1 MRQMKFRKFSC
12 VMMVTLLMLGI
23 TSPLLALTI
32 DSQFDGQWNET
43 GAGARRGWNVQ
54 YLEQGPEQGVVFLVG
69 FVYDDAGNPFW
80 VNGAGSVVPGQF
92 QVTIPLELVEGGA
105 FGPEIGSPATTDP
118 NWGTME
124 ITFDDCNNAEFAW
137 TSPNVGDG
145 SLDLSPVLYVVNT
158 EGSTTDRCVYQKPFT
173 ACPAFATA
181 GAAPRT
187 CILSGTYTE
196 DITLTNDTTW
206 VLSGGVFIG
215 AKDATDNS
223 NTLNIEAGTRIIGSG
238 GVDLLVISRGAKIV
252 AEGQPYAPIVFSGP
266 KTVSEGADAGDF
278 GGLVINGFAPL
289 NTCDAQPC
297 TAVGEGDSGTF
308 GGDDPHDSSG
318 VLRYVRVQFGG
329 VRFTDTNELNG
340 LAFQGVGNG
349 TVIDYLQIHAGAD
362 DGVEFF
368 GGTVN
373 VKHLIITNAEDD
385 SIDWT
390 QGYSGNIQHVIVKQ
404 AEDQATDTDQ
414 GFELDNLEQN
424 NDATP
429 RAQPK
434 LANLTVIG
442 RAGELGMVLRR
453 GTGGNFSNMILTNFD
468 RCINIDSSATFAAAG
483 TPPDNLTG
491 VLTMENTLVDC
502 QTNFVVDA
510 ADPWTTASWFAGQS
524 GNAEQDPQLDGIYP
538 PADADYLSGNNLDP
552 AVFGEFFDFVDW
564 IGAVRNA
571 DSAWHHKWSI
581 FVDE

>member
-32 DSQFDGQWNET
+32 DRQFDGQWNET
-43 GAGARRGWNVQ
+43 GAGARRGWNLQ

-124 ITFDDCNNAEFAW
+124 ITFQDCNNAEFAW
-137 TSPNVGDG
+137 TSPNVGSG
-145 SLDLSPVLYVVNT
+145 SLDLSPILYVVNT
-158 EGSTTDRCVYQKPFT
+158 EGSTSNRCVYQKPFT

-181 GAAPRT
+181 AATPRT
-187 CILSGTYTE
+187 CVLSGTYTE

-215 AKDATDNS
+215 NKDATDNS
-223 NTLNIEAGTRIIGSG
+223 NTLRIEAGTRIVGTGS
-238 GVDLLVISRGAKIV
+238 VDLLVISRGANII

-266 KTVSEGADAGDF
+266 KTVSEGADSGDF

-289 NTCDAQPC
+289 NTCDTQPC
-297 TAVGEGDSGTF
+297 TAVGEGSSGTY

-329 VRFTDTNELNG
+329 VKFTDTNELNAV
-340 LAFQGVGNG
+340 AFQGVGDG
-349 TVIDYLQIHAGAD
+349 TVVDYLQTHSGAD

-373 VKHLIITNAEDD
+373 VRHLIVTDAEDD

-390 QGYSGNIQHVIVKQ
+390 QGYSGNIQYAIVKQ
-404 AEDQATDTDQ
+404 AADQATDTDT
-414 GFELDNLEQN
+414 GMELDNLEQN

-434 LANLTVIG
+434 VANATLIG
-442 RAGELGMVLRR
+442 RAGELGMLIRR

-468 RCINIDSSATFAAAG
+468 RCINIDSSATFTAAG
-483 TPPDNLTG
+483 TPPNSLTG

-502 QTNFVVDA
+502 TTNFVVDA
-510 ADPWTTASWFAGQS
+510 ADPWTTASWFTSQP

-538 PADADYLSGNNLDP
+538 PANADYLAGYNLDP
-552 AVFGEFFDFVDW
+552 AVFGEFFEFVDW

-571 DSAWHHKWSI
+571 DSAWHHNWSI